1 MIKLIIFDLGG
12 ILIENYDLPFFKA
25 LAEKCKK
32 TQEEIE
38 EKIKPLMQ
46 QSERGEITEYEF
58 VKQFLKEM
66 RCTTDAKEI
75 LKTRRAA
82 TKENPGIRE
91 FIKKIKKHYPVAF
104 ATNNAE
110 EEFVYN
116 NKTFGFTKLFDY
128 GVASYQAHARKTEPT
143 MFEMI
148 LQHFNVKPEE
158 AVFLDD
164 SIANLKAPQ
173 ELGTK
178 TIHFTSLEQARK
190 ELEKVGIRGCVEIL
204 VE

>member
-32 TQEEIE
+32 RQEEIE

-46 QSERGEITEYEF
+46 QSERGEIREFEF

-66 RCTTDAKEI
+66 KCATDAKEI

-82 TKENPGIRE
+82 TKEIPKVRE
-91 FIKKIKKHYPVAF
+91 FIKKIKKHYSVAF

-110 EEFVYN
+110 EEFAYN

-164 SIANLKAPQ
+164 SIANLKAPKA
-173 ELGTK
+173 LGMH
-178 TIHFTSLEQARK
+178 IIQYVSLEQCQK
-190 ELEKVGIRGCVEIL
+190 ELENLGIIF
-204 VE
+204 